1 MAKKAVKAMTP
12 TCTALMRSEK
22 RWKAEDGF
30 TLIEAMVAMAIVA
43 MLTTI
48 AIFNLTE
55 PIRRSTF
62 RAQADS
68 FVSTMQQAARAAHE
82 TGRRYEVI
90 IDIVEQQYILRK
102 ISSDNLADVLE
113 EEIINIEDFGENC
126 MVSYVEFDD
135 PDEEIAAVD
144 TDTETLQAKFR
155 AGPAGWQYG
164 GKIVLTDRTG
174 RYYSVIVST
183 LSRVVTLKE
192 GDVEI
197 LKSKRPDE
205 LPF

>member
-1 MAKKAVKAMTP
+1 MTP
-12 TCTALMRSEK
+12 TCTAQTHSNSGQRRQS
-22 RWKAEDGF
+22 RGHKAF

-43 MLTTI
+43 LLVTI
-48 AIFNLTE
+48 TVFNLTE
-55 PIRRSTF
+55 PMRRSAF
-62 RAQADS
+62 SAQAET
-68 FVSTMQQAARAAHE
+68 FAATMQQAASAARE

-90 IDIVEQQYILRK
+90 IDIIEQQYILRR

-113 EEIINIEDFGENC
+113 EEIICVENFSDNC
-126 MVSYVEFDD
+126 SIDYVEFDD

-144 TDTETLQAKFR
+144 VDTETLQAKFR

-164 GKIVLTDRTG
+164 GKIVLLDASG
-174 RYYSVIVST
+174 RPYSVIVST
-183 LSRVVTLKE
+183 LNNIVTLKE

-197 LKSKRPDE
+197 LKSKRADE

>member
-1 MAKKAVKAMTP
+1 MHFNGRRKT
-12 TCTALMRSEK
+12 EG
-22 RWKAEDGF
+22 GF

-43 MLTTI
+43 LMTTI
-48 AIFNLTE
+48 AVFNLTE

-90 IDIVEQQYILRK
+90 IDIVEQQYILRQ
-102 ISSDNLADVLE
+102 ITSDNLSDVRE
-113 EEIINIEDFGENC
+113 EEIISVEDFGENC

-135 PDEEIAAVD
+135 PDEQIAEVD
-144 TDTETLQAKFR
+144 TNTETLQAKFR

-164 GKIVLTDRTG
+164 GKIVLFDRTG
-174 RYYSVIVST
+174 RYYTVIVST
-183 LSRVVTLKE
+183 LTRIVSLKE

>member
-1 MAKKAVKAMTP
+1 MTP
-12 TCTALMRSEK
+12 IYTAPMHSDKNGRQKIEG
-22 RWKAEDGF
+22 GF
-30 TLIEAMVAMAIVA
+30 SLIEAMVAMAIVA

-48 AIFNLTE
+48 AVFNLTE
-55 PIRRSTF
+55 PIRKSTF

-68 FVSTMQQAARAAHE
+68 FVSTMQQAARTAQE

-90 IDIVEQQYILRK
+90 IDIIEQQYILRK
-102 ISSDNLADVLE
+102 ISSDNLAEVLE

-135 PDEEIAAVD
+135 PEEEIAMVD
-144 TDTETLQAKFR
+144 SDTETLQAKFR
-155 AGPAGWQYG
+155 AGPTGWQYG
-164 GKIVLTDRTG
+164 GKIVLLDRTG

-183 LSRVVTLKE
+183 LTRIVSLKE

>member
-1 MAKKAVKAMTP
+1 MMP
-12 TCTALMRSEK
+12 TCTALMHIDCDKYSPGRSD
-22 RWKAEDGF
+22 RAF

-43 MLTTI
+43 LLTTI
-48 AIFNLTE
+48 TVFNLTE
-55 PIRRSTF
+55 PVRKSTF
-62 RAQADS
+62 RAQAYS
-68 FVSTMQQAARAAHE
+68 FVSTMQQAAMAAHE

-102 ISSDNLADVLE
+102 ISSDNLTDVLE
-113 EEIINIEDFGENC
+113 EEIITVEDFGENC

-144 TDTETLQAKFR
+144 VDTETLQAKFR

-164 GKIVLTDRTG
+164 GKIVLLDRTG
-174 RYYSVIVST
+174 RYYSVVVST
-183 LSRVVTLKE
+183 LSRIVALKE

>member
-1 MAKKAVKAMTP
+1 MMLI
-12 TCTALMRSEK
+12 CTAPMHSDRKQKTEN
-22 RWKAEDGF
+22 GF

-43 MLTTI
+43 LLTTI
-48 AIFNLTE
+48 TVFNLTE

-102 ISSDNLADVLE
+102 ISSDNLTEVLE
-113 EEIINIEDFGENC
+113 EEIIAFEDFGENC

-135 PDEEIAAVD
+135 PDEEIAAID
-144 TDTETLQAKFR
+144 ADTETLIAKFR

-164 GKIVLTDRTG
+164 GKIVLLDRTG
-174 RYYSVIVST
+174 RYYTVIVST
-183 LSRVVTLKE
+183 LSKIVSLKE
-192 GDVEI
+192 GDVGI

>member
-1 MAKKAVKAMTP
+1 MTR
-12 TCTALMRSEK
+12 TCTAQTHSDSNRRRQK
-22 RWKAEDGF
+22 RGDKGF

-43 MLTTI
+43 LLTTI
-48 AIFNLTE
+48 AVFNLTE
-55 PIRRSTF
+55 PMRRSAF
-62 RAQADS
+62 GAQAET
-68 FVSTMQQAARAAHE
+68 FVATMQQAATAARE

-90 IDIVEQQYILRK
+90 IDIIEQRYILRQ

-113 EEIINIEDFGENC
+113 EEIISVEDFSDNC
-126 MVSYVEFDD
+126 SIDYVEFDD

-144 TDTETLQAKFR
+144 VDTETLQAKFR

-164 GKIVLTDRTG
+164 GKIVLLDKSG
-174 RYYSVIVST
+174 RPYSVVVSALNNT
-183 LSRVVTLKE
+183 VTLIE

-197 LKSKRPDE
+197 LKSKRADE

>member
-1 MAKKAVKAMTP
+1 MHFNRRRKT
-12 TCTALMRSEK
+12 EN
-22 RWKAEDGF
+22 GF

-48 AIFNLTE
+48 AVFNLTE

-90 IDIVEQQYILRK
+90 IDIVEQQYILRQ

-144 TDTETLQAKFR
+144 IDTETLQAKFR

-183 LSRVVTLKE
+183 LSRIVTLKE

>member
-1 MAKKAVKAMTP
+1 
-12 TCTALMRSEK
+12 
-22 RWKAEDGF
+22 
-30 TLIEAMVAMAIVA
+30 MVAMAIVA
-43 MLTTI
+43 LLATI
-48 AIFNLTE
+48 TVFNLTE
-55 PIRRSTF
+55 PVRRSTF

-68 FVSTMQQAARAAHE
+68 FVSTMQQAAMAAHE

-113 EEIINIEDFGENC
+113 EEIITIEDFGENC
-126 MVSYVEFDD
+126 MVDYVEFDD

-144 TDTETLQAKFR
+144 QDTETLQAKFR

-164 GKIVLTDRTG
+164 GKIVLLDRTG
-174 RYYSVIVST
+174 RYYSVMVST
-183 LSRVVTLKE
+183 LSRIVTLKE

>member
-1 MAKKAVKAMTP
+1 MP
-12 TCTALMRSEK
+12 TCTAQTHSDFGNRRHSRSG
-22 RWKAEDGF
+22 RGF

-48 AIFNLTE
+48 AVFNLTE
-55 PIRRSTF
+55 PVRKGAFST
-62 RAQADS
+62 QAEG
-68 FVSTMQQAARAAHE
+68 FVSTMQQAAMAAHE
-82 TGRRYEVI
+82 TGRRYEII

-113 EEIINIEDFGENC
+113 EEIITVENFSDNC
-126 MVSYVEFDD
+126 MVDYVEFDD
-135 PDEEIAAVD
+135 PDEEIAAVGI
-144 TDTETLQAKFR
+144 DTETLQAKFR

-164 GKIVLTDRTG
+164 GKIVLRDRAG

-183 LSRVVTLKE
+183 LSKIVTLKE